1 MLLQSAKAK
10 RVLTP
15 PAALA
20 PTAAYP
26 LCTFCRNQPC
36 RTLSSAAKGA
46 ASSALRILRKQHSS
60 CTLQVDTK
68 QLRFHFQGRCWGCAA
83 SPDRSHH
90 QQGRLRSIPA
100 DSTHSP
106 WFSSAHPNQLRS
118 AEESAPLTP
127 SQEFFEFTLSLPGQK
142 QLSLWALWKVFQG
155 Q

>member
-106 WFSSAHPNQLRS
+106 
-118 AEESAPLTP
+118 
-127 SQEFFEFTLSLPGQK
+127 
-142 QLSLWALWKVFQG
+142 
-155 Q
+155 